1 MPCLLGWVAAV
12 NDFSLASGVLF
23 AVQFF
28 WQFPHFIA
36 ISWIRDEEY
45 KNAKFKMM
53 PGKNK
58 SNFAPTLAV
67 IFTILMIITSI
78 IPFFYEI
85 MHFEISKYAFLLIFF
100 LGLFFS

>member
-1 MPCLLGWVAAV
+1 
-12 NDFSLASGVLF
+12 
-23 AVQFF
+23 
-28 WQFPHFIA
+28 
-36 ISWIRDEEY
+36 
-45 KNAKFKMM
+45 MM

-85 MHFEISKYAFLLIFF
+85 MHFEISKYAFC
-100 LGLFFS
+100 